1 MTSSI
6 KPVHVIGGGLAG
18 SEAAWALANAGVPVV
33 LHEMRPVRMT
43 PAHKTQGF
51 AELVCSNSFRS
62 DDWQN
67 NAVGLLHAEMR
78 RANSLVMRCGD
89 AHQVP
94 AGSALAVDRD
104 GFSAAVTAA
113 LEAHPLITIARE
125 EIEGLP
131 PEEWDSVIIAT
142 GPLTSPAL
150 AEAVKALTGEE
161 ELAFFDALAPIVHH
175 ESIDF
180 SVAWMQSRYDK
191 EGPAGDKAAYV
202 NCPLNKDEYNA
213 FIDALLA
220 GEKTEFRDW
229 EKDTPYFEGCLPIE
243 VMAER
248 GRETLRFGPMKP
260 VGLDDPRT
268 GRWPYAVVQLRQDN
282 ALGTLFNIVGFQTKL
297 KHGAQ
302 TEIFRMIPGLQNA
315 QFARLGGIHRNTFLN
330 SPKLLDGT
338 LRLKAAPRLRFAGQV
353 TGVEG
358 YVESAAIGLLAGR
371 FAAAERLGSPLPA
384 PPATTAFGALLTHVT
399 AGHLPGEKGS
409 FQPMNVNFGLF
420 PPLADDPVVDADGKR
435 LKGADKGRARKQ
447 VMARRAIADIE
458 AWLGNTASVA
468 AE

>member
-1 MTSSI
+1 MSI

-43 PAHKTQGF
+43 PAHKTESF

-62 DDWQN
+62 DDWEN

-78 RANSLVMRCGD
+78 RAGSLVMRAGD

-113 LEAHPLITIARE
+113 LTAHPLITIARE
-125 EIEGLP
+125 EIAGLP
-131 PEEWDSVIIAT
+131 PEDWDSVIVAT

-150 AEAVKALTGEE
+150 AEAVKSLTGEE

-175 ESIDF
+175 ETIDF
-180 SVAWMQSRYDK
+180 SVAWKQSRYDK
-191 EGPAGDKAAYV
+191 AGPAGDTAAYV

-302 TEIFRMIPGLQNA
+302 TEIFRTIPGLQNA

-330 SPKLLDGT
+330 SPKLLDAT
-338 LRLKAAPRLRFAGQV
+338 LRMKAAPRLRFAGQV

-358 YVESAAIGLLAGR
+358 YVESAAIGLLAGK

-384 PPATTAFGALLTHVT
+384 PPLTTAFGALLAHVT

-435 LKGADKGRARKQ
+435 LTGADKGRARKQ

-458 AWLGNTASVA
+458 AWLGEAARIA